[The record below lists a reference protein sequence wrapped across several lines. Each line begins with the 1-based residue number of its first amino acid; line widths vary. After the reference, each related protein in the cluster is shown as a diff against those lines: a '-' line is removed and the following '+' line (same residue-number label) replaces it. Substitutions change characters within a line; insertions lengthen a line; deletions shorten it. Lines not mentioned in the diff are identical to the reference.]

1 MSDDRKY
8 RQRGYQDTGEGG
20 GEGRREGSSQPAGP
34 RPKPDGPRGRGL
46 GAPTETVFRCAA
58 CGEKLDLALLIPA
71 GASELPADAACTR
84 CGADLHSCSNC
95 VNFDTGSRWEC
106 RRFAEIPRRV
116 DKKTKR
122 NDCPLWT
129 PKAVQEFGRD
139 RDRPEP
145 ASPKDPGGAR
155 AAFDAL
161 FKR

>member
-8 RQRGYQDTGEGG
+8 RQRGYQDAGKSGEQ
-20 GEGRREGSSQPAGP
+20 RRERSSASAPP
-34 RPKPDGPRGRGL
+34 RPKPDGPRGRGM
-46 GAPTETVFRCAA
+46 GSPTETVFRCAV
-58 CGEKLDLALLIPA
+58 CGEKLNLALLIPA
-71 GASELPADAACTR
+71 GASELPPDTACSR

-95 VNFDTGSRWEC
+95 INFDTGSRWEC
-106 RRFAEIPRRV
+106 RRFAEIPQRV

-122 NDCPLWT
+122 NQCPLWT
-129 PKAVQEFGRD
+129 AKAVQEFGRD

-145 ASPKDPGGAR
+145 ADPKDPNSAR